1 MQMYGIILFA
11 SELEI
16 KHMIDGLGEII
27 PYFVCLHVTKNL
39 VIAFFSQSQL
49 GQKGSKYYSNLVL
62 FVYFQFLLESMS
74 YYSFCNVLRTR
85 KLAFIPYTQPIIT
98 SMRSFICLVQLYFL
112 P

>member
-1 MQMYGIILFA
+1 MQMYGIIPFA

-39 VIAFFSQSQL
+39 VIAFFHNLSWD
-49 GQKGSKYYSNLVL
+49 KKAAYSNLVL

-85 KLAFIPYTQPIIT
+85 KLAFIPYTLPIIV

>member
-1 MQMYGIILFA
+1 
-11 SELEI
+11 
-16 KHMIDGLGEII
+16 MIDGLGEII

-74 YYSFCNVLRTR
+74 YYSFCNVLRIFFFINR
-85 KLAFIPYTQPIIT
+85 KLAFIPSTQLIIV
-98 SMRSFICLVQLYFL
+98 SMRSFICLAQLYFL